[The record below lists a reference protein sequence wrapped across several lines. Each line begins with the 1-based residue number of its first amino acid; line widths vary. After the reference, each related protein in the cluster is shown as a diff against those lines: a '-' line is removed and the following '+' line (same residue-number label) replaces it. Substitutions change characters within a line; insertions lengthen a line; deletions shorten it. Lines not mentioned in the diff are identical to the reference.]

1 MHTINLD
8 KKSIYTDLV
17 YDAKNKLKTSKKKV
31 YSKDIKSITLEDKEN
46 KYTTIFYKDI
56 TDRDNYKLV
65 QDSFIK
71 ELKKY
76 LKPNIE
82 DKILVVGLGNEKSTP
97 DSLGPSTINNILVTS
112 HLFLLG
118 DVEEGYSNVCSFSPN
133 VVGNTGIETSDLI
146 KSIIKDV
153 KATKVIVIDSLKT
166 NDLKRVNKIIQ
177 ITDFGISPGSGIGNK
192 RSEISKKTMNIDVI
206 AIGVPTVVGLE
217 NEFILTPTNIDFMI
231 DKLSLLIGNGINN
244 VLHKNFIRHNNYLK

>member
-133 VVGNTGIETSDLI
+133 VVGNTGIETSNLI

>member
-65 QDSFIK
+65 QASFIK

-133 VVGNTGIETSDLI
+133 VVGNTGIETSNLI
-146 KSIIKDV
+146 KSIIKEV